1 MHKLPRHIIRNIGN
15 YKEKGVSMPTE
26 TEQTPLTFKFSPSYT
41 LGVELEFQTLDKHT
55 LNLAP
60 FAPILLETAPAILRP
75 RITQEWIRSI
85 LEIRTGICKNVRD
98 VENDLLQTC
107 SMAEELA
114 AENNC
119 LLYAASLHPFARAED
134 QLLTSDPRYERIME
148 ELQIVGRRFISQGFH
163 VHVGMIDGDTAIKV
177 CDKIQPYLPLFLAL
191 SASSPFYEGRDT
203 GLMSYRTNLFEALP
217 LAGIYEEIGDW
228 KTFLYNLKL
237 LREAGVIESIKDLWW
252 DARPHPGFGTLEI
265 RACDLPT
272 QFGDILGLTALIQAF
287 VATLAESKL
296 DAVSCNQQFLRS
308 NKWQAVRYGLAGTFL
323 DPLGF
328 LGGGK
333 MTIREGVQSLVEK
346 VQPMVNRFGSERY
359 MNMLDRILKD
369 GPGADCQ
376 RRTYLKSKDF
386 KDVVK
391 QSHENF
397 WT

>member
-1 MHKLPRHIIRNIGN
+1 MTTDK
-15 YKEKGVSMPTE
+15 K
-26 TEQTPLTFKFSPSYT
+26 QTPLTFIPSPSYT
-41 LGVELEFQTLDKHT
+41 LGVELEFQTLDKDT

-85 LEIRTGICKNVRD
+85 LEIRTGICD
-98 VENDLLQTC
+98 SLWGVENDLLQTC

-134 QLLTSDPRYERIME
+134 QILTSDPRYERIME

-163 VHVGMIDGDTAIKV
+163 VHVGMIDGDTAVKV
-177 CDKIQPYLPLFLAL
+177 CDKIQPYLPLLLAL
-191 SASSPFYEGRDT
+191 SASSPFYEGVDT
-203 GLMSYRTNLFEALP
+203 GLMSYRTKLFEVLP

-228 KTFLYNLKL
+228 NAFLNELEL
-237 LREAGVIESIKDLWW
+237 LRNAGVVGSIKDLWW

-272 QFGDILGLTALIQAF
+272 QFGDILGLTAIIQAF

-296 DAVSCNQQFLRS
+296 EAASCNQQFLRS
-308 NKWQAVRYGLAGTFL
+308 NKWQAARYGLDGTFF

-333 MTIREGVQSLVEK
+333 MSIREGVHILIKK
-346 VQPMVNRFGSERY
+346 VQPMVKRFGSERY
-359 MNMLDRILKD
+359 INMLNRILTD
-369 GPGADCQ
+369 GTGADYQ
-376 RRTYLKSKDF
+376 RRSYLKSNDF
-386 KDVVK
+386 KEVVN
-391 QSHENF
+391 QLHENF
-397 WT
+397 WA